1 MSNQGHALA
10 AGSMSA
16 LLLALRRLRERI
28 EYLRGYFDL
37 DLRGNVV
44 ERRSDFA
51 HCRKP
56 LLLLHGFFATRR
68 TLEVLER
75 RLRRDGYCVFSLN
88 LGGIARTFNTCG
100 IDDLAELVRA
110 KVERLYRRHPGL
122 GPLTVVGHSK
132 GGLIGAYYVKRL
144 GGHRRVR
151 TLVTLGTPHGGTP
164 IAYAGLP
171 LGFLARSLWQITPVS
186 PFLKRLQRCE
196 WPAGVRVV
204 SLYSRRDLLAP
215 YPAARLDPQGL
226 QHVRNREV
234 VCKHREFLYKGRV
247 YRVILEE
254 IREGERAPVP
264 VPDLELRPGRC
275 TTEPGGT
282 RPGSPGREPRR
293 GPDSGAG
300 PRPTAL

>member
-1 MSNQGHALA
+1 MSNQEHALA
-10 AGSMSA
+10 AGSMAA
-16 LLLALRRLRERI
+16 LLIALRRLRGRI
-28 EYLRGYFDL
+28 EYLRGYLDL

-51 HCRKP
+51 HCQKP

-68 TLEVLER
+68 TLGVLER
-75 RLRRDGYCVFSLN
+75 RFRRDGYCVFSLN
-88 LGGIARTFNTCG
+88 LGGIARTFNTRG
-100 IDDLAELVRA
+100 IDDLAELVRD

-122 GPLTVVGHSK
+122 GPLTVVGHSE

-164 IAYAGLP
+164 FAYAGLP

-186 PFLKRLQRCE
+186 PFLRRLQRGE
-196 WPAGVRVV
+196 WPAGVRIV
-204 SLYSRRDLLAP
+204 SLYSRRDLLVP
-215 YPAARLDPQGL
+215 YPAARVDPQGL

-234 VCKHREFLYKGRV
+234 VCKHREFLYKARV

-254 IREGERAPVP
+254 IREGERASAH
-264 VPDLELRPGRC
+264 EGRGE
-275 TTEPGGT
+275 TEHGSSYTGT
-282 RPGSPGREPRR
+282 KPETVRQTG
-293 GPDSGAG
+293 
-300 PRPTAL
+300 

>member
-1 MSNQGHALA
+1 MSNQGHTLA
-10 AGSMSA
+10 AGSMTA
-16 LLLALRRLRERI
+16 LLVAARRLRGRI

-88 LGGIARTFNTCG
+88 LGGIARTFNTRG
-100 IDDLAELVRA
+100 IDALAELVRA

-164 IAYAGLP
+164 FAYAGLP

-186 PFLKRLQRCE
+186 PFLKRLQRGE
-196 WPAGVRVV
+196 WPAGVRIV

-215 YPAARLDPQGL
+215 YPAARVDPQGV

-234 VCKHREFLYKGRV
+234 VCKHREFLYKARV

-254 IREGERAPVP
+254 IREGERAAAPG
-264 VPDLELRPGRC
+264 PDREARLGRC
-275 TTEPGGT
+275 PTEPGAT
-282 RPGSPGREPRR
+282 RPGSPGREPSP
-293 GPDSGAG
+293 GPDSAAG
-300 PRPTAL
+300 PRPSAW